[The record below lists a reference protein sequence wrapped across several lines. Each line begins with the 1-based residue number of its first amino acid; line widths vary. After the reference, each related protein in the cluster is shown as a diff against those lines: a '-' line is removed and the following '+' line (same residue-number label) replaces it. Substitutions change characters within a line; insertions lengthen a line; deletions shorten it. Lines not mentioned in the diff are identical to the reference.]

1 MPELLEAVIGPDGGD
16 LTWWQMS
23 LRAFFIFI
31 AGTLI
36 VRVGSTRF
44 LGQST
49 AFDFLVVVIV
59 GSVLSRAINGT
70 SPFLKTLAG
79 AATIVGAHWVVA
91 QLAFRWHAIGVLF
104 KGREHILVRDG
115 VIDWKTM
122 GHCQVTERDLQ
133 AALRIRAGTEDLAA
147 IRLAQLERTGQIS
160 TITKDSEKP

>member
-1 MPELLEAVIGPDGGD
+1 MPEVLEVVIGPDGGG
-16 LTWWQMS
+16 LAWWQMS
-23 LRAFFIFI
+23 LRAFLVFIV
-31 AGTLI
+31 GTLI

-70 SPFLKTLAG
+70 APFLETFAS
-79 AATIVGAHWVVA
+79 AATIVGAHWLVA
-91 QLAFRWHAIGVLF
+91 LLAFRWHAIGILF
-104 KGREHILVRDG
+104 KGSERILVRDG

-122 GHCQVTERDLQ
+122 AHCHVTERDLQ

-147 IRLAQLERTGQIS
+147 IDLAQLERTGQIS
-160 TITKDSEKP
+160 VITKDSASP